1 LILARNVT
9 KLPKPIPEQS
19 LESQVC
25 IELQNE
31 FHGMGGGE
39 RSCLALANWLET
51 HGLAHRLV
59 LYCDTYG
66 IGAHAN
72 HPFEAVELRP
82 KAGAASKIRA
92 VRGYFQARPAGC
104 YPPLV
109 TGYQPALHA
118 TLAGVRRFTSLM
130 LDTPSLLGNLS
141 ASMRGKISNRIIG
154 YGLRRAASLGG
165 STIVNSEYLQDECWR
180 VFGVKAKIVRMGG
193 LRSSAPFEI
202 RPTHG
207 VLRMLSVSRVE
218 GSKRI
223 DWMLDSLAELERAAL
238 ALSSRVD
245 WRLDIAGTGSQIEA
259 LKSKASDLGLSSR
272 IFFRG
277 FVSDEELQNLYRQAH
292 LFLMPARQGYGIPA
306 IESLQRGIPVL
317 LHRES
322 GVSDILL
329 NTPWATVLTGGG
341 EEMTPRLNEAI
352 DGVLEGRHH
361 STSLPHLPTED
372 EWAEEVARLA
382 GWIP

>member
-1 LILARNVT
+1 
-9 KLPKPIPEQS
+9 
-19 LESQVC
+19 
-25 IELQNE
+25 
-31 FHGMGGGE
+31 
-39 RSCLALANWLET
+39 
-51 HGLAHRLV
+51 
-59 LYCDTYG
+59 
-66 IGAHAN
+66 
-72 HPFEAVELRP
+72 
-82 KAGAASKIRA
+82 
-92 VRGYFQARPAGC
+92 
-104 YPPLV
+104 
-109 TGYQPALHA
+109 
-118 TLAGVRRFTSLM
+118 
-130 LDTPSLLGNLS
+130 
-141 ASMRGKISNRIIG
+141 
-154 YGLRRAASLGG
+154 
-165 STIVNSEYLQDECWR
+165 
-180 VFGVKAKIVRMGG
+180 MGG